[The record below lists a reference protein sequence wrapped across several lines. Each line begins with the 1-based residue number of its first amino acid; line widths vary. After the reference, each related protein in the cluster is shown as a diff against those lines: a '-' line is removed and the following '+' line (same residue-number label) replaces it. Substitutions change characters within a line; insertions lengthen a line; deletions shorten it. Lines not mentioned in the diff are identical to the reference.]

1 MRKCALILAAVM
13 FSSAILA
20 AQTQN
25 SPPPTLGPPPGQN
38 GPTLGAAPRLGGPST
53 FTVTNPAKLRTIKTV
68 YIGWMDDRLNV
79 KLLTDFSKDG
89 PFRVVSDRRKAD
101 AILQGT
107 CFDSPHLK
115 EVHSEVFLTGQDGK
129 SIWQDVIHQPYHPPS
144 LNQAV
149 SETANLIVAH
159 LKRSIEVS
167 NRR

>member
-1 MRKCALILAAVM
+1 MSRCALILAAVIL
-13 FSSAILA
+13 SGAVLA

-38 GPTLGAAPRLGGPST
+38 GPTLGAAPTLGGPST
-53 FTVTNPAKLRTIKTV
+53 FTVTNPAKLRAVKTV
-68 YIGWMDDRLNV
+68 YIGWMDDQLNV
-79 KLLTDFSKDG
+79 KLLNDFAKEG
-89 PFRVVSDRRKAD
+89 PFKVVSDRRKAD

-107 CFDSPHLK
+107 CFNSPHLK

-129 SIWQDVIHQPYHPPS
+129 SIWQDIIHQPYRPPS

-149 SETANLIVAH
+149 TDTANLIVAH
-159 LKRSIEVS
+159 LKRSIDAS

>member
-1 MRKCALILAAVM
+1 MAKCTLILAAAM
-13 FSSAILA
+13 LLSAVLA

-53 FTVTNPAKLRTIKTV
+53 FTVTNPAKLRTVKTV
-68 YIGWMDDRLNV
+68 YIGWMDDQLNV
-79 KLLTDFSKDG
+79 RLLDDFSKSG
-89 PFRVVSDRRKAD
+89 PFKVVSDRRKAD

-149 SETANLIVAH
+149 SETANLIVTH
-159 LKRSIEVS
+159 LKQSIEAS